1 MRLNRNPEIFLK
13 ENTSPSIVVA
23 AAEFLNPALFE
34 RNDYARSYAF
44 LAEYVPFET
53 ALTVNEFNDYYY
65 QAIGGAPYKMDE
77 MVRRALPR
85 VIHIANKFY
94 AEVSGNFSAYD
105 VFSTVYTEYQY
116 TFFEMVAKRG
126 PYDDPYVSHFSALNT
141 QLKKSFD
148 LNIDDNGVVYSNPSI
163 AVEREY
169 FDIHSLHQL
178 YREFMD
184 VDPEDIR
191 LQITKACIKGSRNSF
206 HDFVIL
212 YLSEVVNLSGREIG
226 EFLNRG
232 GSTAINA
239 RLAKI
244 KGNILYHW
252 RSHAYNIS

>member
-1 MRLNRNPEIFLK
+1 
-13 ENTSPSIVVA
+13 
-23 AAEFLNPALFE
+23 
-34 RNDYARSYAF
+34 
-44 LAEYVPFET
+44 
-53 ALTVNEFNDYYY
+53 
-65 QAIGGAPYKMDE
+65 
-77 MVRRALPR
+77 
-85 VIHIANKFY
+85 
-94 AEVSGNFSAYD
+94 
-105 VFSTVYTEYQY
+105 
-116 TFFEMVAKRG
+116 
-126 PYDDPYVSHFSALNT
+126 
-141 QLKKSFD
+141 
-148 LNIDDNGVVYSNPSI
+148 
-163 AVEREY
+163 
-169 FDIHSLHQL
+169 
-178 YREFMD
+178 MD